1 MQCHRS
7 RFGNASPHGGRVFH
21 LNSTRREGG
30 RCLVRAASQGSS
42 PGRAQELVDKAVA
55 LYEEVWTK
63 GRVLMLDSIMAEDH
77 IQADMVWQP
86 DRRASG
92 GRRGMKRGIL
102 AYRGAY
108 PDIRFKVL
116 CASLAT
122 PHSHGLLDSAE
133 HSETNDSSSG
143 RESSSSHQD
152 SQGTVASSSSS
163 ASESS
168 SYPTAGVHTPSHPSS
183 SVPPEP
189 SMAAGAHAEEAQAPM
204 YESVFVHWAAEG
216 TNLGPIREAP
226 PSGKKVSFSGISRL
240 DFDAEGR
247 IMRSN
252 VYRQAPVDE
261 AAYFLSQGISPGSP
275 RTETSQQQ
283 EAGAS

>member
-1 MQCHRS
+1 MALPFLALSHALLYLALLIFFFCT
-7 RFGNASPHGGRVFH
+7 
-21 LNSTRREGG
+21 L
-30 RCLVRAASQGSS
+30 
-42 PGRAQELVDKAVA
+42 PGTSHCSARQ
-55 LYEEVWTK
+55 
-63 GRVLMLDSIMAEDH
+63 
-77 IQADMVWQP
+77 VWQP

-226 PSGKKVSFSGISRL
+226 PSGKKVSFSG
-240 DFDAEGR
+240 GR
-247 IMRSN
+247 
-252 VYRQAPVDE
+252 QLADC
-261 AAYFLSQGISPGSP
+261 FLKV
-275 RTETSQQQ
+275 
-283 EAGAS
+283 A